1 MVYGHNKGVIP
12 LEFDLSPAIGL
23 DLLLLVGDV
32 LLLTKVRRVRNS
44 PIPIEQQCLEKL
56 DALVSVEIFTCEFFV
71 NREFCTV
78 LFSEVLNFL
87 FPFFNMDDS

>member
-32 LLLTKVRRVRNS
+32 LLLTKVRRVRKS
-44 PIPIEQQCLEKL
+44 PIPIEQQCLKKL
-56 DALVSVEIFTCEFFV
+56 GVMVSVEIFTCKFFV
-71 NREFCTV
+71 NRECCTV
-78 LFSEVLNFL
+78 LFSEMLNFL
-87 FPFFNMDDS
+87 FLFFNMDDS